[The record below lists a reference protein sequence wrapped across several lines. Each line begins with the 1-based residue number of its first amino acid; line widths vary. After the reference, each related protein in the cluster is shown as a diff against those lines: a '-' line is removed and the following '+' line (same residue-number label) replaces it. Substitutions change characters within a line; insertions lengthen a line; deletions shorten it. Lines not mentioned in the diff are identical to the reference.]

1 MNNKDIEDVKEVQ
14 EAETPLL
21 FIDINLGEDQPERII
36 VYEGD
41 QAEVLAKNFCEKHGL
56 DDDTREKLEEQL
68 NMQIKNVLT
77 QIKEEE
83 E

>member
-1 MNNKDIEDVKEVQ
+1 MEQEVQ
-14 EAETPLL
+14 EGVETPLL
-21 FIDINLGEDQPERII
+21 FIDINLGEEKPERII

-41 QAEVLAKNFCEKHGL
+41 SATQLAQEFCKKHGL
-56 DDDTREKLEEQL
+56 DEDTREKLEEQL
-68 NMQIKNVLT
+68 NLQIKNVLT